1 MKQGFVKLV
10 VALAAVLVAGT
21 GSAQQAGRSSSAEG
35 GMKIRIII
43 DGAELTATL
52 EDNVA
57 SRDFAALLPLD
68 LTLEDYNGTE
78 KIADLP
84 SRLST
89 KGMPEGV
96 DPEIGDITY
105 FAPWGNLAL
114 FYRDFGYARG
124 LVRLGRVE
132 SGVEGLAG
140 GGALSGRIE
149 RVKEPER

>member
-1 MKQGFVKLV
+1 MKQGLAKLL
-10 VALAAVLVAGT
+10 VALAAVLVASA
-21 GSAQQAGRSSSAEG
+21 GSAQQAGRASSAEG
-35 GMKIRIII
+35 GMKIRIMFE
-43 DGAELTATL
+43 GAELTATL

-68 LTLEDYNGTE
+68 LTLTDYNGTE

-96 DPEIGDITY
+96 DPNIGDITY

-114 FYRDFGYARG
+114 FYRDFAYARG
-124 LVRLGRVE
+124 LVRLGRIE
-132 SGVEGLAG
+132 AGFERLAG
-140 GGALSGRIE
+140 GGALSVRIE

>member
-1 MKQGFVKLV
+1 
-10 VALAAVLVAGT
+10 
-21 GSAQQAGRSSSAEG
+21 
-35 GMKIRIII
+35 MKIRIII

-57 SRDFAALLPLD
+57 SRDFVAMLPMD
-68 LTLEDYNGTE
+68 LILKDYNGTE

-84 SRLST
+84 SHLST

-96 DPEIGDITY
+96 DPNIGDITY

-124 LVRLGRVE
+124 LVRLGRIE
-132 SGVEGLAG
+132 SGIERLAG
-140 GGALSGRIE
+140 GGALNARIE